1 LTSKLPVY
9 LASILEP
16 LPAPFKLMSC

>member
-1 LTSKLPVY
+1 LPA

-16 LPAPFKLMSC
+16 LGNVNLAIFWSPPQ